1 MGDMTPTQV
10 HLPAIAIVG
19 AGSMGRAILS
29 GLLAPHVT
37 VAGGIRVTNRDTA
50 NAASLAHEPR
60 VVATATG
67 ANPHANREAVVGAS
81 IVIIGVKPAM
91 VADVLDEIADSLEPN
106 AIIVSVAAG
115 VTTQTMEAHLPSGQA
130 VVRTMPNTPATVG
143 RAVTGIAGGTR
154 VQPGDLDLAVKLFE
168 TVGDVLVIEEE
179 EINALGSISGSGPAY
194 LFFIIEAFTAVAVE
208 KGFTRE
214 QADRMVRG
222 TFRGALDLL
231 DASGESPAELR
242 RRVTSP
248 GGSTERAI
256 AVFEEADLKK
266 IFADATDAAVARQH
280 EMGTA

>member
-1 MGDMTPTQV
+1 
-10 HLPAIAIVG
+10 
-19 AGSMGRAILS
+19 MGRAILS

-208 KGFTRE
+208 KGFTRV